1 MKLSVMNEFV
11 YINEYSPNEN
21 SKQAKNIRRFMS
33 LDSVLGD
40 DSREKYL

>member
-33 LDSVLGD
+33 LDSILGGIV
-40 DSREKYL
+40 RKKYL